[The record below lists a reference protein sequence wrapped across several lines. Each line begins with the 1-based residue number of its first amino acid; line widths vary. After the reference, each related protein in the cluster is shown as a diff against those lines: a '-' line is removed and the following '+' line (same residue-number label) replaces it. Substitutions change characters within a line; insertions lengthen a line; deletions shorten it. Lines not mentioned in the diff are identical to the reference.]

1 MDGET
6 RDSGQSLKI
15 LSADFTARL
24 KPQPNL
30 RIRTG
35 AKRPIDLANLG
46 CNKFG
51 KVNRSL
57 RSRSDS
63 HQVHLQTKQKSCPN
77 NKKLMVCYTDLFKQ
91 NLRNLCNLRTHSAF
105 DVHPVIFNDRVRQ
118 NFARDLFNGIPSL
131 RIVHGAIKCNLE
143 VFSLAYI
150 RDSGI
155 SEQFN

>member
-24 KPQPNL
+24 EPQPNL

-63 HQVHLQTKQKSCPN
+63 AQVHLRTKQKSCSN
-77 NKKLMVCYTDLFKQ
+77 NKKLMVCYTDQIFQSVSSRCVAIYFLRLLPGSRRWFSRQLFVAHRGVVNK
-91 NLRNLCNLRTHSAF
+91 RRHDCR
-105 DVHPVIFNDRVRQ
+105 
-118 NFARDLFNGIPSL
+118 SL
-131 RIVHGAIKCNLE
+131 LHVVAL
-143 VFSLAYI
+143 
-150 RDSGI
+150 D
-155 SEQFN
+155 